1 VPVLRINQH
10 PTGTP
15 NRYRVDVSAEVP
27 NFQPPSF
34 SRDIEFVLS
43 PQEGERIRWYLE
55 DFLQFDEEPAPTIA
69 RRVEAL
75 MVERG
80 EALFRSIFEGSY
92 QGNQLWTQL
101 EPHLSSTRIEITTG
115 IAEATAIPWELI
127 RNPHTK
133 TNLAL
138 SAEAFVRTQQGGQLA
153 VSPQAE
159 AEKVRILL
167 VICRPK
173 GGEDVP
179 FRSVAGRLVTRL
191 REGDREAFQLDVLR
205 PPTYEQLAKTLEL
218 AKDRGK
224 PYHIVHFDGHGTYAD
239 PKSLGDAG
247 KALGGLTLKGDATG
261 PQGFLLFEDPD
272 SKTKQEFVD
281 GFKIGAL
288 LRDTR
293 VPFLILNACQSAFA
307 EAPAEPKETTP
318 GETRDEVEAYGS
330 LAQAVMEA
338 GAAGVVAMRYSVYA
352 VTAAQFVAELY
363 GALARGRR
371 LGEAVSWARR
381 NLANEPE
388 RRIAYEGRPLRDWCV
403 PVVWERAPLRLWT
416 EKPDASALKI
426 KLDDGAA
433 AKPGALDQALPARPD
448 VGFYGRDE
456 TLYALD
462 RAFDTHRIVLMHA
475 YAGSGK
481 TTTAAEFARWYALTG
496 GVEGPVLFTSFERRL
511 PLARVLD
518 KIGAIF
524 GKALE
529 GAGVHWDAITDSEQR
544 RDLALQVLRQVPVL
558 WIWDN
563 VEPITGFPAGAKSD
577 WSLDEQRELREFLSA
592 ARETKAKFLLTS
604 RRDEDS
610 WLGNLPRRVQV
621 PPMPMQERLQLAG
634 AIVEHRG
641 KRLADLPDLTPLLRF
656 TRGNP
661 LTIVV
666 TVGEALRAGVN
677 TKERL
682 DAFVAGLR
690 GGEAE
695 FEDEVTEGRSKSLGA
710 SLSYGFGHAFN
721 ENERKILALLHL
733 FQGFV
738 NVDTLRVMGAPDA
751 EWCLEA
757 VRGLT
762 REQGIAL
769 LDRTA
774 EVGLLNAHG
783 GGYYGIHPALPWYF
797 RDLFEH
803 YYRGETGNACRRAFA
818 EAMGRLGNLC
828 HDQFNEG
835 HRGVLSAL
843 EAEEDNLLAARCGA
857 QEHALWNC
865 VIGTMQG
872 LRTLYGETGRSTA
885 WRRLVESVV
894 PHFVDPATDGPRAG
908 LEAEWSIVSEYRVRL
923 AREERNWGEAEHLQ
937 RTDIEWN
944 RKWAQPALATATE
957 MQDDQQRNAIR
968 SLAASIHQLAQIQRE
983 NGDPDCAG
991 NYLGAV
997 ELGRSIGDAALQAV
1011 CFLNLGHAH
1020 LDISDLRDLGEAEH
1034 CFRKSLDLR
1043 AAHDGLGR
1051 GKCLAELGRVALERF
1066 EEGRRA
1072 KLPMGELARYLE
1084 DAAHLYGQ
1092 ALDMTPKTDISTR
1105 GVIHNQLGALYLN
1118 AGSID
1123 SALHHFGQDI
1133 RYCEEAGDIFGA
1145 GETRRNVAIALVHA
1159 RRLYDALAYAEAALA
1174 NFLSFGER
1182 AAADIRETEKLIA
1195 GINEVAQ
1202 AKERGGT

>member
-1 VPVLRINQH
+1 VSVLRISQH

-27 NFQPPSF
+27 GFQPPSF

-55 DFLQFDEEPAPTIA
+55 DFLQFDEEPAPTVA
-69 RRVEAL
+69 KRVEAL
-75 MVERG
+75 MAERG
-80 EALFRSIFEGSY
+80 EALFRGMFEGSPK
-92 QGNQLWTQL
+92 GFQLWTQV

-159 AEKVRILL
+159 AERVRILL
-167 VICRPK
+167 VICRPR

-191 REGDREAFQLDVLR
+191 REGDRDTFQLDVLR

-218 AKDRGK
+218 AKVRGK

-239 PKSLGDAG
+239 PKSLEDAG
-247 KALGGLTLKGDATG
+247 EVLSRLMLKGDATG

-272 SKTKQEFVD
+272 SKKKRKFVD

-338 GAAGVVAMRYSVYA
+338 GAAGVVAMRYSVYV

-388 RRIAYEGRPLRDWCV
+388 RRIAYAGRPLQDWCV
-403 PVVWERAPLRLWT
+403 PVVWERTPLRLWP
-416 EKPDASALKI
+416 ERPDAGALHI

-496 GVEGPVLFTSFERRL
+496 GVEGPVLFTSFERHL

-529 GAGVHWDAITDSEQR
+529 GAGVHWDAITDIEQR
-544 RDLALQVLRQVPVL
+544 RDLALQVLGQVPVL

-563 VEPITGFPAGAKSD
+563 VEPITGFPAGTKSD
-577 WSLDEQRELREFLSA
+577 WSTEEQQELREFLSA

-604 RRDEDS
+604 RRDETS
-610 WLGNLPRRVQV
+610 WLVNLPRRVQV

-634 AIVEHRG
+634 AIVAHRG

-661 LTIVV
+661 LTILV
-666 TVGEALRAGVN
+666 TLGEALRAGID
-677 TKERL
+677 TKDRL
-682 DAFVAGLR
+682 DAFVTALR
-690 GGEAE
+690 SGEAE
-695 FEDEVTEGRSKSLGA
+695 FEDEETENRSKSLGA
-710 SLSYGFGHAFN
+710 SLSYGFDHAFG
-721 ENERKILALLHL
+721 EDERRILALLHL

-738 NVDTLRVMGAPDA
+738 DVDALGMMGDPDA

-769 LDRTA
+769 LDRA
-774 EVGLLNAHG
+774 SEVGLLNGHG

-797 RDLFEH
+797 RDLFER
-803 YYRGETGNACRRAFA
+803 YYPGEAGNASRRAFT
-818 EAMGRLGNLC
+818 EAMGVLGNFY
-828 HDQFNEG
+828 HDRFNQG
-835 HRGVLSAL
+835 HRGVALSAL
-843 EAEEDNLLAARCGA
+843 AAEEDNLLAAWRIA
-857 QEHALWNC
+857 QTQATWDR
-865 VIGTMQG
+865 VISAMQG
-872 LRTLYGETGRSTA
+872 LSTLYQETGRSRA
-885 WRRLVESVV
+885 WRQLVETVL
-894 PHFVDPATDGPRAG
+894 PHFVDHASDGPLPGREEDWALVTG
-908 LEAEWSIVSEYRVRL
+908 YRVQL
-923 AREERNWGEAEHLQ
+923 AMQELNWAEADRLQ
-937 RTDIEWN
+937 RMSVDWSRERARSAMETAPEKWDN
-944 RKWAQPALATATE
+944 R
-957 MQDDQQRNAIR
+957 QRHLVR
-968 SLAASIHQLAQIQRE
+968 TLAASVHGLADIQR
-983 NGDPDCAG
+983 
-991 NYLGAV
+991 
-997 ELGRSIGDAALQAV
+997 SKGDAACATAYLEAFELARSIRDTAGQAV
-1011 CFLNLGHAH
+1011 CAFNLGHAH
-1020 LDISDLRDLGEAEH
+1020 REIGELRDLDEAERW
-1034 CFRKSLDLR
+1034 FRKSLDLR
-1043 AAHDGLGR
+1043 AANDAPGR
-1051 GKCLAELGRVALERF
+1051 GKSLGQLGHIAFDRFLEAHEAKRPIEERARHLA
-1066 EEGRRA
+1066 
-1072 KLPMGELARYLE
+1072 
-1084 DAAHLYGQ
+1084 DAARLHGQ
-1092 ALDMTPKTDISTR
+1092 ALEMFPETDIASRATA
-1105 GVIHNQLGALYLN
+1105 HNELGIIYR
-1118 AGSID
+1118 
-1123 SALHHFGQDI
+1123 H
-1133 RYCEEAGDIFGA
+1133 AGDIERALRHYQEAIRYRERADDFLSA
-1145 GETRRNVAIALVHA
+1145 GEARFNVALAMRSA
-1159 RRLYDALAYAEAALA
+1159 GRLHDALTYAEAALA
-1174 NFLSFGER
+1174 NFLGFGER
-1182 AAADIRETEKLIA
+1182 AAAEIQRTERLIA
-1195 GINEVAQ
+1195 MIKETQ
-1202 AKERGGT
+1202 ARQ

>member
-1 VPVLRINQH
+1 
-10 PTGTP
+10 
-15 NRYRVDVSAEVP
+15 
-27 NFQPPSF
+27 
-34 SRDIEFVLS
+34 
-43 PQEGERIRWYLE
+43 
-55 DFLQFDEEPAPTIA
+55 
-69 RRVEAL
+69 
-75 MVERG
+75 
-80 EALFRSIFEGSY
+80 
-92 QGNQLWTQL
+92 
-101 EPHLSSTRIEITTG
+101 
-115 IAEATAIPWELI
+115 
-127 RNPHTK
+127 
-133 TNLAL
+133 
-138 SAEAFVRTQQGGQLA
+138 
-153 VSPQAE
+153 
-159 AEKVRILL
+159 
-167 VICRPK
+167 
-173 GGEDVP
+173 VP

-239 PKSLGDAG
+239 PKSLEDAG
-247 KALGGLTLKGDATG
+247 KALDRLTLKGDATG

-272 SKTKQEFVD
+272 SKTKQEFID
-281 GFKIGAL
+281 SFKIGAL
-288 LRDTR
+288 LRDTG
-293 VPFLILNACQSAFA
+293 VPLLILNACQSAFA

-388 RRIAYEGRPLRDWCV
+388 RRIAYEGRPLQDWCV
-403 PVVWERAPLRLWT
+403 PVVWERAPLRLWQ
-416 EKPDASALKI
+416 EKPDAAALNI

-518 KIGAIF
+518 KIGAAF

-529 GAGVHWDAITDSEQR
+529 GAGVHWDAITDMGQR
-544 RDLALQVLRQVPVL
+544 RDIALQVLRQVPVL

-563 VEPITGFPAGAKSD
+563 VEPITGFPSGTKSD
-577 WSLDEQRELREFLSA
+577 CSFEEQHELRAFLTA

-604 RRDEDS
+604 RRDEDQ

-634 AIVEHRG
+634 AVVEHRG

-661 LTIVV
+661 LTILV
-666 TVGEALRAGVN
+666 TLGEALRAGID

-682 DAFVAGLR
+682 GAFVTALR

-695 FEDEVTEGRSKSLGA
+695 FEDEPTEGRSKSLGA
-710 SLSYGFGHAFN
+710 SLSYGFGHAFG
-721 ENERKILALLHL
+721 EDERKTLALLHL

-738 NVDTLRVMGAPDA
+738 DVDVLRTMGNPDA
-751 EWCLEA
+751 EGCLEA

-769 LDRTA
+769 LDRAA

-797 RDLFEH
+797 CDLFEH
-803 YYRGETGNACRRAFA
+803 YYSGAAGNDSRRAFA
-818 EAMGRLGNLC
+818 EAIGALGEFY
-828 HDQFNEG
+828 HKRFHTGDP
-835 HRGVLSAL
+835 RALSAL
-843 EAEEDNLLAARCGA
+843 AAEEDNLIAAWWIA
-857 QEHALWNC
+857 QAQASWMC
-865 VIGTMQG
+865 VITTMQG
-872 LRTLYGETGRSTA
+872 LQTLYEESGRSTA
-885 WRRLVESVV
+885 WRRLVESVA
-894 PHFVDPATDGPRAG
+894 PHFTDLATDGPIPGREEAWSFLTGYRAR
-908 LEAEWSIVSEYRVRL
+908 LALKERRFAEAER
-923 AREERNWGEAEHLQ
+923 LQ
-937 RTDIEWN
+937 RMCIQWLRT
-944 RKWAQPALATATE
+944 RAQPAVENAPKALDAVQT
-957 MQDDQQRNAIR
+957 NAIR
-968 SLAASIHQLAQIQRE
+968 SLAV
-983 NGDPDCAG
+983 
-991 NYLGAV
+991 AV
-997 ELGRSIGDAALQAV
+997 EMIGNLLREQGNPGCTKAYQEALDYYVKIADVPAQEKCV
-1011 CFLNLGHAH
+1011 FNLGQAYQNVPE
-1020 LDISDLRDLGEAEH
+1020 LRDLDKAEH
-1034 CFRKSLDLR
+1034 WYRRSL
-1043 AAHDGLGR
+1043 
-1051 GKCLAELGRVALERF
+1051 VARFNQIER
-1066 EEGRRA
+1066 
-1072 KLPMGELARYLE
+1072 
-1084 DAAHLYGQ
+1084 
-1092 ALDMTPKTDISTR
+1092 I
-1105 GVIHNQLGALYLN
+1105 
-1118 AGSID
+1118 
-1123 SALHHFGQDI
+1123 
-1133 RYCEEAGDIFGA
+1133 
-1145 GETRRNVAIALVHA
+1145 
-1159 RRLYDALAYAEAALA
+1159 
-1174 NFLSFGER
+1174 
-1182 AAADIRETEKLIA
+1182 
-1195 GINEVAQ
+1195 
-1202 AKERGGT
+1202 